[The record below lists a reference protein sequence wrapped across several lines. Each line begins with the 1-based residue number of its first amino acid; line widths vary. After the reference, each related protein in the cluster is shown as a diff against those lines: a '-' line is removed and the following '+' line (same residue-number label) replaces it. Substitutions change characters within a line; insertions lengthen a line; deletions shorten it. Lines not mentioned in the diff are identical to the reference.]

1 MRRNPKALKAA
12 KQKRMRSAY
21 LKPYDISAYIKI
33 KSRPKGTPASMDGI
47 PEDQIPYFNYRKR
60 GNTFWDPY
68 LEAKYPS
75 RGMISDP
82 RRAALA
88 AANREHVMKT
98 LDEWSQLVL
107 EEMNVVMHRGG
118 ITKTVTRLFWSSD
131 ERYCFFTK
139 EDYRE
144 KVIFKSI
151 PFHGEGCKDR
161 AKFALANNQIDW
173 IEKCDLSGLVE
184 PDPPSG

>member
-21 LKPYDISAYIKI
+21 LKPYDISAYIKV
-33 KSRPKGTPASMDGI
+33 KSRQGKDGI
-47 PEDQIPYFNYRKR
+47 PDEQLPYFDYRKR

-68 LEAKYPS
+68 LEVKYPS

-88 AANREHVMKT
+88 AANRERVMKT

-107 EEMNVVMHRGG
+107 EEMNIVVHRGG

-131 ERYCFFTK
+131 DQLVFFTK
-139 EDYRE
+139 EDE
-144 KVIFKSI
+144 LNACIFKSMS
-151 PFHGEGCKDR
+151 FHGEGAKNR
-161 AKFALANNQIDW
+161 AYFALLHNQIDW
-173 IEKCDLSGLVE
+173 VERLDLGLTE